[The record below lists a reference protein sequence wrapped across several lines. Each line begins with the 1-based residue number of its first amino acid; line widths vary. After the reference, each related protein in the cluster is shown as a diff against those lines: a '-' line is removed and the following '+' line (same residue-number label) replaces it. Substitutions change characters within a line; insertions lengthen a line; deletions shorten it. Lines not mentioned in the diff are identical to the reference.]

1 MESLV
6 IYLILTAGILDLAV
20 ILTIESVKGGTAM
33 GAKSAMEARFS
44 NREGFSIVSVPK
56 SMRPTA
62 ESIEKMGRR
71 ISAQIRS
78 NNAMRDRSVSSAAER
93 SVN

>member
-1 MESLV
+1 
-6 IYLILTAGILDLAV
+6 
-20 ILTIESVKGGTAM
+20 M

-44 NREGFSIVSVPK
+44 TREGFSIVTVPK

-62 ESIEKMGRR
+62 ESIEEMGRR
-71 ISAQIRS
+71 ISAQIQS
-78 NNAMRDRSVSSAAER
+78 NNAMRSRSLSNAAER

>member
-1 MESLV
+1 
-6 IYLILTAGILDLAV
+6 
-20 ILTIESVKGGTAM
+20 M
-33 GAKSAMEARFS
+33 GAKSAMKTRFS
-44 NREGFSIVSVPK
+44 NRKSVRIVSVPK

-71 ISAQIRS
+71 ISVQIK
-78 NNAMRDRSVSSAAER
+78 NNAAMRNRSFNNAAER

>member
-1 MESLV
+1 
-6 IYLILTAGILDLAV
+6 
-20 ILTIESVKGGTAM
+20 M

-44 NREGFSIVSVPK
+44 NRAGFRIVSVPK

-71 ISAQIRS
+71 ISSQIKS
-78 NNAMRDRSVSSAAER
+78 NNAMRNRSVSNAAER

>member
-1 MESLV
+1 
-6 IYLILTAGILDLAV
+6 
-20 ILTIESVKGGTAM
+20 M

-44 NREGFSIVSVPK
+44 NRDGFRIVTIPAD
-56 SMRPTA
+56 MRPNA

-71 ISAQIRS
+71 ISAQIQS
-78 NNAMRDRSVSSAAER
+78 NNAMRSRSVSSAAER

>member
-1 MESLV
+1 M
-6 IYLILTAGILDLAV
+6 
-20 ILTIESVKGGTAM
+20 KGGVM
-33 GAKSAMEARFS
+33 GAKRAMEARFS
-44 NREGFSIVSVPK
+44 NREGFSIVTVPK

-78 NNAMRDRSVSSAAER
+78 NNAMRNRSISSAAER